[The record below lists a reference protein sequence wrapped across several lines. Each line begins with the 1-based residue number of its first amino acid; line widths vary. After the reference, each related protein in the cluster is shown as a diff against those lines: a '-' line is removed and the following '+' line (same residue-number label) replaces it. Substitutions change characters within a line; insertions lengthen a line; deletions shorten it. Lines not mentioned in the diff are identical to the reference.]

1 MNKRIILVA
10 MLLVPVIAHTQP
22 VHIPDPNLRA
32 AISEALNGDSMTPEA
47 MRQLVHLGIAYQGI
61 TELTGIE
68 FATELESIFMW
79 GNPTLSDITPFG
91 NLAKLRELHASG
103 CGISNL
109 TPLAQLTELEVLSL
123 LGNPV
128 SDITPLRNL
137 KKLRVLNLAGG
148 DITDVRPLAGLTSLE
163 VLHISGNNVVDHS
176 PLNGLSLTDFVYDQT
191 CNMPPLPLQPRL
203 ENRTFPSVFAAWG
216 GIGWSSVLNQPHL
229 SDLEQM
235 AQHDLYFCCLMFDQE
250 FLDVGNGWEV
260 RGPLDSAIQIR
271 DDYTALNPNMV
282 FLVEIRAVW
291 ENLGTFPEDSPY
303 WARDAQGQILPAWDS
318 GLVDL
323 SHPDVQKRIVDKA
336 VAVSQCGLYDGI
348 FFDGWNELYGR
359 QPGDLPA
366 MATILRTIRDRVR
379 SDFIIMVNTNRY
391 KTPVSMPY
399 INGLFLESGVPFDG
413 DVEVGLSLLED
424 TLLWADDNLR
434 SPQINGL
441 EGFGFPDEPMDSPN
455 NLRWMRAITTLVLT
469 FSDGYTLYI
478 DPTRGAHGHYWYD
491 FWDADLG
498 RPVGPKAQLYED
510 AIPNLYLREYTNGW
524 AVYNHSGKAQVIMLP
539 EEVKAV
545 ASGLVNTEHALPN
558 LDGEMY
564 LKVTVPNPADV
575 NKDGV
580 VNILD
585 LTIVA
590 RAFGTDKPEGDT
602 NGDGVVNVFDL
613 VFVAN
618 RF

>member
-1 MNKRIILVA
+1 MKRLFG
-10 MLLVPVIAHTQP
+10 IALFMFLAVGAWSQQTP
-22 VHIPDPNLRA
+22 IHIPDPNLRA
-32 AISEALNGDSMTPEA
+32 VVSEALNGAPITQAA
-47 MRQLVHLGIAYQGI
+47 MRELVHLDITNQGVMH
-61 TELTGIE
+61 LTGIE
-68 FATELESIFMW
+68 FVTELESIFMW
-79 GNPTLSDITPFG
+79 GNPTLSDIFPFG

-109 TPLAQLTELEVLSL
+109 TPLAHLTELEVLSL

-128 SDITPLRNL
+128 SDISPLRNL

-191 CNMPPLPLQPRL
+191 CDMPPLPLQPRL

-282 FLVEIRAVW
+282 FLVGISAVW

-318 GLVDL
+318 GLVNL
-323 SHPDVQKRIVDKA
+323 SHPDVQRRIVDKA
-336 VAVSQCGLYDGI
+336 VAVSRCGLYDGI

-455 NLRWMRAITTLVLT
+455 NLRWMRAITTLGLT

-498 RPVGPKAQLYED
+498 RPIGPKAQLYED

-524 AVYNHSGKAQVIMLP
+524 AVYNHSGAPQILTLP
-539 EEVKAV
+539 EE
-545 ASGLVNTEHALPN
+545 SSP
-558 LDGEMY
+558 Y
-564 LKVTVPNPADV
+564 PA
-575 NKDGV
+575 
-580 VNILD
+580 
-585 LTIVA
+585 A
-590 RAFGTDKPEGDT
+590 
-602 NGDGVVNVFDL
+602 
-613 VFVAN
+613 
-618 RF
+618 